1 MAYATFG
8 LFASDKAEEVF
19 KFTPTQEDKDGL
31 NESIPRLRVVDRKE

>member
-19 KFTPTQEDKDGL
+19 GFTPTPEDKKRL
-31 NESIPRLRVVDRKE
+31 EESLPTIRTVEKK